1 MEIISFITHILSNI
15 NYFCLNNLVFLF
27 VFFNLKP
34 LVRARPRPF
43 LRPPFLPWS
52 FFVIFGNLGFFLVFI
67 GALGAEV
74 GWVDTCDCGVV
85 GIGCPTNDGGPWN
98 AGVGGVGGSGVVGV
112 VDGVVGG
119 VVGGVGP
126 CCALGL
132 TFLFIIIANKKIHR
146 SKNQPYIFES
156 VNGLKLIFLH

>member
-1 MEIISFITHILSNI
+1 MSNI
-15 NYFCLNNLVFLF
+15 NYFFLNNLVFLF

-34 LVRARPRPF
+34 LARAPPRR
-43 LRPPFLPWS
+43 RPPFLPWS

-67 GALGAEV
+67 GALGADV
-74 GWVDTCDCGVV
+74 GWVDTCDCGGV

-119 VVGGVGP
+119 VRP

-156 VNGLKLIFLH
+156 VNGLKLIFSGLT